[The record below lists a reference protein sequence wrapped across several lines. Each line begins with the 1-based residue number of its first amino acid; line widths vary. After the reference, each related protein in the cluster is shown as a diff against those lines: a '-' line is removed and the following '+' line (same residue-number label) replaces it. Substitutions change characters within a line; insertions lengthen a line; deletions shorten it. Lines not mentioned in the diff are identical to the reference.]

1 MNKKLS
7 LVLAFYNE
15 KHICESYK
23 KISAFLKRDIPQYE
37 LLLVNDGST
46 NSSVEQL
53 KTLIKNDKKTRLIS
67 YKPNRGRGYAVTQG
81 FKAAKGDYIA
91 YLDSDLEISPTHL
104 LDLLKRLKEYDVV
117 IGNKFLPQS
126 RVKTRKVRKFASF
139 VFNTI
144 IRICLQSKV
153 QDHHVG
159 IKGFRKKV
167 IHLIIPYVKEERW
180 AFDVE
185 ILYLVQKKRFSI
197 GYIPI
202 TMTYGMEGIKLSYVR
217 YFKDLF
223 FFILATK
230 KRYKKLLR

>member
-15 KHICESYK
+15 KYICESYK
-23 KISAFLKRDIPQYE
+23 KISTFLKRDIPQYE

-53 KTLIKNDKKTRLIS
+53 KTLIKRDKKTRLIS

-91 YLDSDLEISPTHL
+91 YLDSDLEISPIHL

-144 IRICLQSKV
+144 IRIFLQSKV

-167 IHLIIPYVKEERW
+167 IQLIIPYVKEERW